1 MSLLD
6 IVGGMLSGNKGTG
19 GGGNADLLNA
29 VVGMLSN
36 GSSLGGLGGL
46 VQQMQRSGLG
56 DVVGSWVGTG
66 QNMPISPDQLKN
78 ALPPDVLGGLLNQL
92 GGAGGGAAGGAGA
105 SQSDL
110 LGQLASMLPQ
120 VVDKLTPQ
128 GQVPSGGLGSV
139 TDLLG
144 MLMRK

>member
-1 MSLLD
+1 MGLLD
-6 IVGGMLSGNKGTG
+6 IVGGILGGGKGA

-36 GSSLGGLGGL
+36 GSSMGGLGGL

-78 ALPPDVLGGLLNQL
+78 ALPPDVLGGLLSQL
-92 GGAGGGAAGGAGA
+92 GGAAGGAAGGAGA

-128 GQVPSGGLGSV
+128 GQVPSGGLGNV

-144 MLMRK
+144 MFMKK

>member
-1 MSLLD
+1 MGLLD
-6 IVGGMLSGNKGTG
+6 IVGGMLSGGEG
-19 GGGNADLLNA
+19 AGSGGNADLLNA

-36 GSSLGGLGGL
+36 GSSMGGLGGL

-78 ALPPDVLGGLLNQL
+78 ALPPDVLGGMLNQL
-92 GGAGGGAAGGAGA
+92 GGDAGGAGA

-128 GQVPSGGLGSV
+128 GQVPSGGLGNV

-144 MLMRK
+144 MLMKK

>member
-6 IVGGMLSGNKGTG
+6 IVGGMLSGGKGAG

-36 GSSLGGLGGL
+36 GSAIGGLGGL

-92 GGAGGGAAGGAGA
+92 GAAPGSAGA
-105 SQSDL
+105 SQGDL
-110 LGQLASMLPQ
+110 LGQLANMLPQ

-128 GQVPSGGLGSV
+128 GQVPTGGLGNV

>member
-6 IVGGMLSGNKGTG
+6 IVGGLLGGGKDAG
-19 GGGNADLLNA
+19 GGGNAALLNA
-29 VVGMLSN
+29 VVAMLSN
-36 GSSLGGLGGL
+36 GSSIGGLGGL
-46 VQQMQRSGLG
+46 VQQMQKSGLG

-78 ALPPDVLGGLLNQL
+78 ALPPDVLGGLLSQL
-92 GGAGGGAAGGAGA
+92 GGAAGSTAGGAAV
-105 SQSDL
+105 SQGDL

-128 GQVPSGGLGSV
+128 GHVPAGGLGGV
-139 TDLLG
+139 GDLLG
-144 MLMRK
+144 MLMKK